1 MVVTFEK
8 YFNRIYEDYDKWAL
22 IPVALFLFSIAVIGG
37 QLMHDGSVLDRG
49 VVFSGGTEITYSVDG
64 DFSTVEVE
72 EIMESH
78 GRSGSIALREET
90 EAGSRLR
97 LTIPPPQLEDEA
109 EAKDLLENNEIRN
122 MSVEVEQFFFATSAV
137 AETFFTQ
144 AVWAFILA
152 FTIMSVVI
160 FTSFRDVIPAFAV
173 VFAASAD
180 ILFTIAVMSVL
191 GIPLT
196 LGSLSALL
204 MLIGYSVDTD
214 IVLSSRVLKQKRGT
228 LKEKMWSSV
237 KTGVTMSSGGIA
249 AFAILYLVSMYLV
262 GSSELSAVASV
273 MVIGLL
279 ADMPFTWLGN
289 TVILKKYVEGDIEV
303 PNVMKVVPWR

>member
-1 MVVTFEK
+1 MNVEK
-8 YFNRIYEDYDKWAL
+8 YFNSVYDSYGKWFL
-22 IPVALFLFSIAVIGG
+22 VPVALFVLSLLVIGG
-37 QLMHDGSVLDRG
+37 QYANDGSVLDRG
-49 VVFSGGTEITYSVDG
+49 VVFSGGTEVTYSVNG

-72 EIMESH
+72 EILESQ
-78 GRSGSIALREET
+78 GRSGSNALREET
-90 EAGSRLR
+90 QNGTRLR
-97 LTIPPPQLEDEA
+97 VTIPPPQLENESVA
-109 EAKDLLENNEIRN
+109 EQLLEDNDIRN
-122 MSVEVEQFFFATSAV
+122 MDVEVEQFYFAASAV
-137 AETFFTQ
+137 AETFFLQ
-144 AVWAFILA
+144 AIWAFILA

-173 VFAASAD
+173 ILAASAD
-180 ILFTIAVMSVL
+180 IIFTVAMMSL
-191 GIPLT
+191 LDIPLT

-228 LKEKMWSSV
+228 LKEKLWSSI

-249 AFAILYLVSMYLV
+249 AFTLLYIISTALV

-289 TVILKKYVEGDIEV
+289 TFILKSYVEGDLKV
-303 PNVMKVVPWR
+303 PDVSRWIPWR

>member
-1 MVVTFEK
+1 MNVEK
-8 YFNRIYEDYDKWAL
+8 YFNEVYEDYDKWFL
-22 IPVALFLFSIAVIGG
+22 VPVALFLLSLMVIGG
-37 QLMHDGSVLDRG
+37 QYAANGSVLDRG
-49 VVFSGGTEITYSVDG
+49 VVFSGGTEVTYTVEG

-72 EIMESH
+72 EILASQ
-78 GRSGSIALREET
+78 GRPGSSALREET
-90 EAGSRLR
+90 QNGTRLR
-97 LTIPPPQLEDEA
+97 LTVPPPQLENESVA
-109 EAKDLLENNEIRN
+109 EQLLENNSIRN
-122 MSVEVEQFFFATSAV
+122 MNVEVQQFYFAASAV
-137 AETFFTQ
+137 AETFFIQ
-144 AVWAFILA
+144 AIWAFILA

-173 VFAASAD
+173 ILAASAD
-180 ILFTIAVMSVL
+180 IIFTIAVMSIL
-191 GIPLT
+191 DIPLT

-214 IVLSSRVLKQKRGT
+214 IVLSSRVLKQKRGS
-228 LKEKMWSSV
+228 LKEKLWSSI

-249 AFAILYLVSMYLV
+249 AFTLLYLISTALV

-289 TVILKKYVEGDIEV
+289 TVILKKYVEGDIKV
-303 PNVMKVVPWR
+303 PELSRWNPWQ

>member
-1 MVVTFEK
+1 MTVEK
-8 YFNRIYEDYDKWAL
+8 YFNRIYDNYGRWAL
-22 IPVALFLFSIAVIGG
+22 IPLAMFVMSLLVIGG
-37 QLMHDGSVLDRG
+37 QYAHDGSVLDRG
-49 VVFSGGTEITYSVDG
+49 VVFSGGTEVTFSVEG
-64 DFSTVEVE
+64 EFNTLEVE
-72 EIMESH
+72 EILASH
-78 GRSGSIALREET
+78 GRPGSNALREET
-90 EAGSRLR
+90 QDGSRLR
-97 LTIPPPQLEDEA
+97 VTIPPPQLENESVA
-109 EAKDLLENNEIRN
+109 ASMLEENSIRN
-122 MSVEVEQFFFATSAV
+122 MSVNVEQFYFATSAV
-137 AETFFTQ
+137 AETFFLQ
-144 AVWAFILA
+144 AIWAFILA

-180 ILFTIAVMSVL
+180 ILFTIAVMSIL
-191 GIPLT
+191 EIPMT

-228 LKEKMWSSV
+228 LKEKIWSSV

-249 AFAILYLVSMYLV
+249 AFTILYLISTWLV

-279 ADMPFTWLGN
+279 ADMPITWLGN
-289 TVILKKYVEGDIEV
+289 TYILKEYVEGNIEV
-303 PNVMKVVPWR
+303 PNIARWPPWR